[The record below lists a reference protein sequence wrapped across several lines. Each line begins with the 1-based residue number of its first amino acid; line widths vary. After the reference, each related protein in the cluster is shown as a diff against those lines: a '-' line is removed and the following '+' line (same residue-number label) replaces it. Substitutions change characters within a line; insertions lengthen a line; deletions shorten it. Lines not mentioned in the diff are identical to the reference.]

1 MRGLESGTLGP
12 FVMDSACI
20 TAHCIRHTDLPG
32 TSKLF
37 SDLLYDFARVSKFY
51 AHDPADPGSYDA
63 AAKQIQYPA
72 ERRAAMA
79 QALAGQNAP
88 SELLTRFARPE
99 TVVVVTGQQVG
110 LFGGPAYTIY
120 KALTAAK
127 LAANLTARGI
137 SAVPVFWMATEDH
150 DFAEVNHTWVF
161 NGDGHPARVGVEA
174 AVVGQR
180 PAGEYAVPHP
190 PIDAL
195 RAALT
200 GFPETDAVIAA
211 VKDAYRPGMTMGA
224 GFKALVLKLLER
236 VGVLVLDPL
245 DPAIRAIGAP
255 LMAEAVA
262 KAPVLKSALLA
273 RGQELSEAGYHTQVL
288 VEEKTSLFFLLD
300 KGERATLRLRDS
312 ECEKLAA
319 RAADVS
325 PNALLRP
332 VWQDFMLPTVAYVGG
347 PGELAYFAQ
356 SAVLYRELLGRM
368 PVMLPRACFTLL
380 DARSEKLMKRFGL
393 SLPDLMVNR
402 ETLQERIAKQLV
414 PSSLGSDFEKTSAAV
429 AENLDYLRQKL
440 MAFDPTLAAAME
452 KSRAKVQY
460 QVAKLGRKTARETLR
475 RDERA
480 SADTA
485 YLRGVLYPEGHL
497 QERLHAILPF
507 LAKYGM
513 ELVDRLYGE
522 VRPECP
528 DHRVITL

>member
-1 MRGLESGTLGP
+1 
-12 FVMDSACI
+12 MDSAARI
-20 TAHCIRHTDLPG
+20 SAHCIRHTDLPG

-37 SDLLYDFARVSKFY
+37 GDFLYKFDRVRKFY
-51 AHDPADPGSYDA
+51 AHNPADASVYSA
-63 AAKQIQYPA
+63 AARQIQYPA

-79 QALAGQNAP
+79 KALTRQNGD
-88 SELLTRFARPE
+88 SELLKRFAQPG

-127 LAANLTARGI
+127 LAANLTAQGI
-137 SAVPVFWMATEDH
+137 PAVPVFWMATEDH

-174 AVVGQR
+174 AVVGQK
-180 PAGEYAVPHP
+180 PAGTYAVPHP
-190 PIDAL
+190 PIDGL
-195 RAALT
+195 RAAMS

-211 VKDAYRPGMTMGA
+211 VKEAYRPGGTMGS
-224 GFKALVLKLLER
+224 GFRALIVKLLEHI
-236 VGVLVLDPL
+236 GVLTLDPL

-255 LMAEAVA
+255 LMAQAVKSA
-262 KAPVLKSALLA
+262 VKLKSALLA

-300 KGERATLRLRDS
+300 KGERSTLRLKDS
-312 ECEKLAA
+312 ECAQLAD

-356 SAVLYRELLGRM
+356 SEVLYRELLGRM

-380 DARSEKLMKRFGL
+380 DARTEKLMQRFGL
-393 SLPDLMVNR
+393 GLQDVMVHG
-402 ETLQERIAKQLV
+402 EALKEKIAAQLV
-414 PSSLGSDFEKTSAAV
+414 PATLGADFEKTAAAV
-429 AENLDYLRQKL
+429 GENLDFLRERLLK
-440 MAFDPTLAAAME
+440 FDPTLAAALE
-452 KSRAKVQY
+452 KSASKVRY
-460 QVAKLGRKTARETLR
+460 QVEKLRKKTEREALR
-475 RDERA
+475 RDERLA
-480 SADTA
+480 ADAA
-485 YLRGVLYPEGHL
+485 YLRGMVYPEGHL
-497 QERLHAILPF
+497 QERLHSVLPF

-513 ELVDRLYGE
+513 ELVDRLYAE
-522 VRPECP
+522 VKPECP
-528 DHRVITL
+528 DHRVLTL